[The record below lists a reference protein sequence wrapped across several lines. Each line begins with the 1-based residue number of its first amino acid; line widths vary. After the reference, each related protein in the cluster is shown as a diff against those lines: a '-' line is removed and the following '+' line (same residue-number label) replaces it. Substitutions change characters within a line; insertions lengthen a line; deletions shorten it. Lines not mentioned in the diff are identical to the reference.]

1 MRINTS
7 TIGLIETKGNNG
19 NRRFEKKDIIQMN
32 GQIRINGIMG
42 MNDIMDIDGM
52 TDMNG
57 AVNTNGIMDTNGY
70 MNRNINTN
78 RSGNRGMN
86 GIVDMNKN
94 TINVSDGKKEEK
106 NGRTALRLVGCVELS
121 CVARCGLERK

>member
-1 MRINTS
+1 
-7 TIGLIETKGNNG
+7 
-19 NRRFEKKDIIQMN
+19 
-32 GQIRINGIMG
+32 
-42 MNDIMDIDGM
+42 MNDIMDIDGI

-57 AVNTNGIMDTNGY
+57 AVSTNGIMDTNGY
-70 MNRNINTN
+70 INRNMNMNMNTN

-94 TINVSDGKKEEK
+94 TINVSDSKKEEK